1 MNFVSA
7 ILEGLQGAPD
17 APRLIDAVGGH
28 SRTLDGHTV
37 YRRVMALGAHLQA
50 HGVSREA
57 TVGIVMGNSAD
68 WVVADLACL
77 VFGYTTLP
85 LPLGFSRYQ
94 AEFLA
99 EQCGAFLVDAA
110 GQATLQDKWA
120 LDTAALD
127 IITVEEATGAD
138 LPAIEPPRSHDP
150 AWVCKVIHTS
160 GTTSRPKGVKQSLR
174 GLDVM
179 LRSLLERVPAP
190 HHQHYLSLVPMSLLI
205 EQVTAVYLPLLSGG
219 TVRFLPQG
227 TPLIGEPGCDLSSL
241 LDSVRACNATAMTV
255 PPAMLEVIEM
265 RIARDPGLLEHL
277 RKHVHITTGGAPVDA
292 RRLQRLQDQGLSVHE
307 GYGLSEN
314 GSVICVSTPQARR
327 IGSVGRPLAHV
338 QVRINDQQ
346 HIEISSPSLFL
357 GYSWVDPSACTVGDD
372 GWLDTGDIGRLDD
385 DGYLYVSGRA
395 KNLLCL
401 PNGRNVS
408 PEPVELAF
416 RAQPGVT
423 DAVLL
428 LDSHQ
433 VLTVVL
439 AVGNDFDPVATRQW
453 ANQWFSDVEAPQAI
467 VTWSQDDARWQS
479 MHGKP
484 PLQRR
489 RLLQEALD
497 MDS

>member
-1 MNFVSA
+1 MNFVSV

-17 APRLIDAVGGH
+17 APRVIDAADGQ
-28 SRTLDGHTV
+28 SRILDGRAV
-37 YRRVMALGAHLQA
+37 YQRVMALGAYLQA
-50 HGVSREA
+50 HGIARDA

-99 EQCGAFLVDAA
+99 EQCDAFLVDAA
-110 GQATLQDKWA
+110 GQTTLRDKWA
-120 LDTAALD
+120 LDTRALD
-127 IITVEEATGAD
+127 IIVVNAATGIG
-138 LPAIEPPRSHDP
+138 LPAVEPPAGRGE

-174 GLDVM
+174 GLDIM

-190 HHQHYLSLVPMSLLI
+190 HHHHYLSLVPMSLLI

-219 TVRFLPQG
+219 TVRFLPRG

-255 PPAMLEVIEM
+255 PPAMLEVIEA
-265 RIARDPGLLEHL
+265 RIARDTGLLEHL
-277 RKHVHITTGGAPVDA
+277 RNHVHITTGGAPVDA
-292 RRLQRLQDQGLSVHE
+292 RRLQRLQDKGLSVYE

-346 HIEISSPSLFL
+346 HIEITSPSLFL
-357 GYSWVDPSACTVGDD
+357 GYSWVDPSACTVSND

-385 DGYLYVSGRA
+385 EGYLYISGRA

-408 PEPVELAF
+408 PEPAELAF

-428 LDSHQ
+428 LDSHH

-439 AVGNDFDPVATRQW
+439 AVGNDFDPLATRQW
-453 ANQWFSDVEAPQAI
+453 AGQWFSDVEAPQAI
-467 VTWSQDDARWQS
+467 VAWTQDDARWQR
-479 MHGKP
+479 MRGEP